1 MQNELKNGI
10 KAFYAKSRKQW
21 RAWLEKNGEKEKSVW
36 LIMHK
41 KESEFPSVLYDEAVE
56 EALCFG
62 WIDSKA
68 NKRDAQSYYQFF
80 TKRNPK
86 SKWSI
91 VNKARVDKLIAEGHM
106 HERGLAAI
114 ELAKQNG
121 TWAALDKVGQ
131 LTIPEDLQKALAQ
144 NEDAI
149 KFFDAFSISAK
160 RSLLEWI
167 ASAKREETR
176 RRRIAVTVAS
186 AAKNIRANQYRQSP

>member
-10 KAFYAKSRKQW
+10 KAFYAKSRKLW

-131 LTIPEDLQKALAQ
+131 LTIPEDLQKAL
-144 NEDAI
+144 
-149 KFFDAFSISAK
+149 
-160 RSLLEWI
+160 
-167 ASAKREETR
+167 
-176 RRRIAVTVAS
+176 
-186 AAKNIRANQYRQSP
+186 